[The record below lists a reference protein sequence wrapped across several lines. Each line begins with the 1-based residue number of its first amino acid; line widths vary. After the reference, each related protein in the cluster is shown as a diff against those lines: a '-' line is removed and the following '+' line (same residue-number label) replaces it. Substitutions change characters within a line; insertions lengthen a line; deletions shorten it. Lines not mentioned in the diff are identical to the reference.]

1 MVRVLICDDQTVVRE
16 GLAAILS
23 TDEAIEVVGLA
34 RNGEE
39 ALALAEEERPDVVLM
54 DLNMPVMNGVQA
66 TQRLH
71 TRHPTLRVLILTT
84 YADDAWVIDA
94 IRAGAAG
101 YLLKDTRRDDLVAA
115 IKGTAEGKSFLD
127 PAVAG
132 KLMRQM
138 AAKPAARAVDMGQV
152 EALTGREQEV
162 LRLLARGYSNPE
174 IAQTLAIQLA
184 PDAPPS
190 TVGLAPRFDSS
201 QQTHGCYRFAAPRGP
216 ALVPRLNG
224 SVAHLSSL
232 NSALGAST

>member
-23 TDEAIEVVGLA
+23 TDDEIEVVGLA

-39 ALALAEEERPDVVLM
+39 ALALAAEGRPDVVLM

-71 TRHPTLRVLILTT
+71 LTHPDLYVLVLTT
-84 YADDAWVIDA
+84 YADDVWVRDA

-127 PAVAG
+127 PTVAG

-138 AAKPAARAVDMGQV
+138 VAEPAARPVDAGQV
-152 EALTGREQEV
+152 EALTERELEV
-162 LRLLARGYSNPE
+162 LRLLAQGYSNPE
-174 IAQTLAIQLA
+174 IAQQVHLAA
-184 PDAPPS
+184 GTVRNYVS
-190 TVGLAPRFDSS
+190 TILQKLGVEDRTQAAVVALQRGLIS
-201 QQTHGCYRFAAPRGP
+201 QSDLQTGF
-216 ALVPRLNG
+216 G
-224 SVAHLSSL
+224 S
-232 NSALGAST
+232 GRT